1 MLYQVG
7 LPGPFVLDDVAFTV
21 QPLEGA
27 ANRRPAQAQTLG
39 DFGLDDPGARGQI
52 AANDQLAEGLERTG
66 DTAAVV
72 GFDCRSWRS
81 GRLAAGFLL
90 GRHVRG

>member
-7 LPGPFVLDDVAFTV
+7 LPGPFVLDDVALTV

-27 ANRRPAQAQTLG
+27 ANLRPAQAHTLG

-52 AANDQLAEGLERTG
+52 AAKLAQGLEHTG